1 MHRAASLMDT
11 APEVIE
17 TGGLR
22 HSEDLENKG
31 LDLISYIKVEE
42 HPIDMDDFNIKNELE
57 EVHIKEVGEYFNDN
71 DNSYTRDS
79 VAPLKS
85 YKKEKI
91 HSCTICSKN
100 LKHRGNFLSHMI
112 TR

>member
-1 MHRAASLMDT
+1 MFTNSVV
-11 APEVIE
+11 PGFNPVW
-17 TGGLR
+17 
-22 HSEDLENKG
+22 
-31 LDLISYIKVEE
+31 ISVEE
-42 HPIDMDDFNIKNELE
+42 PGFKLELCAF
-57 EVHIKEVGEYFNDN
+57 VTRIHHLGLYYGGIINRKLPLMLNHSNALTVIGEYFNDN
-71 DNSYTRDS
+71 DNSYTRDA